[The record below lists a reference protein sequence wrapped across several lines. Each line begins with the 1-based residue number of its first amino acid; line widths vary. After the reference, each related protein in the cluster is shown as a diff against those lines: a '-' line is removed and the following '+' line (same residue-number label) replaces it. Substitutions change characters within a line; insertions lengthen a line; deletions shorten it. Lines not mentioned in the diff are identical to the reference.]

1 MENFA
6 GESMRHRLLALEKRH
21 LQRHLEPVNKGTE
34 PWLEMSGHRL
44 LNLSSNNY
52 LGLATHPEVQSAAA
66 KAALA
71 EGCGAGSS
79 RLIAGNST
87 LYHTL
92 EKRLAQFKH
101 VEATLV
107 YTSGYS
113 ANVGV
118 IPAMVGPGD
127 VILGDELNHAS
138 IIDGCRLS
146 RAEFLTYSHSNVGS
160 LKSLMT
166 TLDQQGHKGHRLV
179 VTDTVFSMD
188 GDIVLLPDLVDVCR
202 QHNAILMVDE
212 AHATGC
218 IGPGGRGAVAHFGL
232 EKSVPVAMSTLSK
245 ALGSF
250 GAFVAG
256 DALLR
261 EYLVNVSRSFI
272 FTTALPPTVVAASLA
287 ALDILEQQPEL
298 VHQLQENG
306 KYLRTGLQA
315 MGFDTMASETHIMP
329 IRVGDAAK
337 TLEFSRRLR
346 DQGVY
351 AVAIRP
357 PTVPPRSSRIR
368 LSVMA
373 THTREDLDFALSAFG
388 KVGRSLNLIV

>member
-6 GESMRHRLLALEKRH
+6 GESMRHRLLALQKRH
-21 LQRHLEPVNKGTE
+21 LQRRLEPVRQGME
-34 PWLEMSGHRL
+34 PWLEIGSHRF

-52 LGLATHPEVQSAAA
+52 LGLATRPEVQAAA
-66 KAALA
+66 VKAAHT

-79 RLIAGNST
+79 RLIAGTSPLNQ
-87 LYHTL
+87 TL
-92 EKRLAQFKH
+92 EERLAQFKG

-107 YTSGYS
+107 YTSGYT
-113 ANVGV
+113 ANIGV
-118 IPAMVGPGD
+118 IPALVGPGD
-127 VILGDELNHAS
+127 IILGDELNHAS
-138 IIDGCRLS
+138 IIDGCHLS
-146 RAEFLTYSHSNVGS
+146 RAELLTYPHRDVEALSS
-160 LKSLMT
+160 LLMT
-166 TLDQQGHKGHRLV
+166 LEQRGHRGHHLV

-188 GDIVLLPDLVDVCR
+188 GDLAPLPELVDLCGR
-202 QHNAILMVDE
+202 HNATLMVDE

-218 IGPGGRGAVAHFGL
+218 IGPGGRGAVAYFGL

-272 FTTALPPTVVAASLA
+272 FTTALPPTVIAASLA
-287 ALDILEQQPEL
+287 ALDILEQQPNL
-298 VHQLQENG
+298 VHQVQENG
-306 KYLRTGLQA
+306 KYLRNGLQG
-315 MGFDTMASETHIMP
+315 MGFDTMTSETHIVP
-329 IRVGDAAK
+329 VRIGDSAK
-337 TLEFSRRLR
+337 TLEFAHRLR
-346 DQGVY
+346 EQGVY
-351 AVAIRP
+351 AVAVRP

-368 LSVMA
+368 ASLMA

-388 KVGRSLNLIV
+388 KVGRALRLIA